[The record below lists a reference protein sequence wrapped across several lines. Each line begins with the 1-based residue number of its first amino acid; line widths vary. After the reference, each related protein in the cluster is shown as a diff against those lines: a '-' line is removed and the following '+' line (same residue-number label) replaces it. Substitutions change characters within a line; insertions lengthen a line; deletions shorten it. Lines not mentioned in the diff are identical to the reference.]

1 MFKPGDPASFYI
13 GEITKENRIILTEES
28 PEEKKKKIEDFVQT
42 NKGKTL
48 EASIAAIMNFGVIVN
63 IGDITGI
70 VPSREFRIR
79 KISTRNFVTG
89 DPIKVKYLDLTD
101 DKITFELDAPI
112 KKFETKEKEV

>member
-1 MFKPGDPASFYI
+1 
-13 GEITKENRIILTEES
+13 
-28 PEEKKKKIEDFVQT
+28 
-42 NKGKTL
+42 
-48 EASIAAIMNFGVIVN
+48 MNFGVIVN

-89 DPIKVKYLDLTD
+89 DPIKVKYLDLKE

-112 KKFETKEKEV
+112 KKFDTKEKEE